1 MIISNWRIIVSENL
15 TSIYRRATEA
25 DKQNYQTA
33 ANEHWGLIQEHI
45 KKQNA
50 TKAEVKKTLLTQA
63 DHRARAQQNEI
74 DRERND
80 LR

>member
-1 MIISNWRIIVSENL
+1 
-15 TSIYRRATEA
+15 
-25 DKQNYQTA
+25 
-33 ANEHWGLIQEHI
+33 LIQEHI